1 MARWDGGGR
10 ELRDK
15 QPSRDLLL
23 GSYSSRLES
32 SNSQY
37 YESDSNIYIGG
48 NIQDRD
54 EQYGSLE
61 NIEE

>member
-1 MARWDGGGR
+1 MEGGR
-10 ELRDK
+10 GLRDK

-37 YESDSNIYIGG
+37 YESDSNITDKGG
-48 NIQDRD
+48 GDIQDRD
-54 EQYGSLE
+54 KQYGSFE